1 MLCIL
6 YKKIGKVLRCAG
18 EKG

>member
-6 YKKIGKVLRCAG
+6 YNEIGKVLRCAG